1 MKLAG
6 AKKLVEKL
14 LGTRAGK
21 AMLAPATKEMAK
33 ASVPGA
39 VLNTGFTAMAGG
51 GIPAALATGALDMGL
66 STVGGRL
73 AGKVTPE
80 RLLKVIGT
88 GAKREKL
95 ANLLAKADPGQM
107 TTLQALGMGTG
118 SIAASMATLP
128 LYPSQQM
135 LNLSPQQLQQ
145 AVTDPSVVNASLTTD
160 QQNLQR
166 AYLNQL
172 QSQVVAP
179 DTMFQMQGIPQAEF
193 QGQIDPY
200 NLNRGQF

>member
-1 MKLAG
+1 
-6 AKKLVEKL
+6 
-14 LGTRAGK
+14 
-21 AMLAPATKEMAK
+21 
-33 ASVPGA
+33 
-39 VLNTGFTAMAGG
+39 
-51 GIPAALATGALDMGL
+51 MGL

-80 RLLKVIGT
+80 RLLKLMGT
-88 GAKREKL
+88 GTKREKL
-95 ANLLAKADPGQM
+95 ANLLAKADPGKRTVLEQ
-107 TTLQALGMGTG
+107 LGMVTG
-118 SIAASMATLP
+118 SVGASIAATP

-200 NLNRGQF
+200 NLSRGQF

>member
-6 AKKLVEKL
+6 AKKLVEQL

-21 AMLAPATKEMAK
+21 AMLAPATKDMAK

-51 GIPAALATGALDMGL
+51 GLPAALATGALDMGL
-66 STVGGRL
+66 STAGGRL

-80 RLLKVIGT
+80 MLLKVIGT

-200 NLNRGQF
+200 NLSRGQF